1 MEFSE
6 DPPSNVQTS
15 LGTTALRPRWQGQA
29 WEMREHQHVSTLV
42 PTDVYPGLW
51 LLIEGGE

>member
-6 DPPSNVQTS
+6 DPLSNVQTS
-15 LGTTALRPRWQGQA
+15 LGATALRPRWQGQA
-29 WEMREHQHVSTLV
+29 WEIREHQHVSMLV
-42 PTDVYPGLW
+42 PTDVCPSLW